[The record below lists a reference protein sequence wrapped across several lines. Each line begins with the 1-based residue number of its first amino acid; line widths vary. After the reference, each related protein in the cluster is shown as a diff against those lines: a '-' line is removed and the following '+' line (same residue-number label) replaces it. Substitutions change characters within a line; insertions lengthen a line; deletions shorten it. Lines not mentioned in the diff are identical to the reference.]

1 MTGTSENNTVDA
13 AFETFIPAEDYS
25 NEMVTT
31 EFKPGNNDIPVAEE
45 NQEEYVETVIEYC
58 NLCCSIDVFDERAL
72 RLLIGGKLGI
82 DVDDWTKSTDYQEC
96 EMNDKVILKFWQAI
110 QSWPIECKPWLLLFV
125 IKTSRISI
133 IGDLD

>member
-31 EFKPGNNDIPVAEE
+31 EFKPGGNDIPVAEE
-45 NQEEYVETVIEYC
+45 NQEEYVKTVIKYR
-58 NLCCSIDVFDERAL
+58 NLCCSIDVFDEREL
-72 RLLIGGKLGI
+72 RLLIGGKPGI
-82 DVDDWTKSTDYQEC
+82 DIDDWMKSTDYWEC
-96 EMNDKVILKFWQAI
+96 EMNDKVIPKFWQAI
-110 QSWPIECKPWLLLFV
+110 QSWPIECKPRLLLFV
-125 IKTSRISI
+125 IRMSQTSI